1 MVAPEIAKAVEAIR
15 QDRVYGA
22 RELAL
27 TALRALWATAP
38 SASPQELRQAA
49 QALALARPMMAAVA
63 NALAAAW
70 AAIAERGH
78 SPAPLQELMQRLE
91 ESPRRMAEAGRDLLP
106 RGTVMTY
113 SYSSTVIEVLGQV
126 RPYRA
131 IVSESRPLNEGL
143 RTARRLAEQGI
154 SLTLITDAQM
164 GLFVR
169 EAEAVVVGADSIF
182 PDGSL
187 VNKIGTRL
195 LALAAREAKVPFYVL
210 AETMKVSALSA
221 PKRFVAEEGNRK
233 EVSRETWLQVRN
245 VYFEVT
251 PARLVTAY
259 ITDEGVL
266 RPRELRRYAQEAE
279 RRWRLLMASQ
289 GGAR

>member
-1 MVAPEIAKAVEAIR
+1 VVAPEIAKAVAAIQ
-15 QDRVYGA
+15 QDREHGA

-27 TALRALWATAP
+27 EALRALGSAT

-49 QALALARPMMAAVA
+49 RSLALARPMMAAVA
-63 NALAAAW
+63 NAVAAAW
-70 AAIAERGH
+70 VAIREKGNSLEPLAELIR
-78 SPAPLQELMQRLE
+78 RLE
-91 ESPRRMAEAGRDLLP
+91 ETPRRMAEAGRGLLP
-106 RGTVMTY
+106 TGTLMTY
-113 SYSSTVIEVLGQV
+113 SYSSTVIEVLGQI

-131 IVSESRPLNEGL
+131 IVSEARPLNEGL

-154 SLTLITDAQM
+154 SVTLITDAQM

-195 LALAAREAKVPFYVL
+195 LALAAREAKVPFYVV
-210 AETMKVSALSA
+210 AETLKVSALSA
-221 PKRFVAEEGNRK
+221 PKRFVAEEGDRK

-259 ITDEGVL
+259 ISDEGVL
-266 RPRELRRYAQEAE
+266 RPQELRRYAQEAE
-279 RRWRLLMASQ
+279 RRWRLLMAP
-289 GGAR
+289 